1 MKTIF
6 RSFFDLDS
14 IYKKSG
20 IQGRALSYIIGS
32 DGKIYILIRPEG
44 MNGMFADKVSDSRY
58 YLFILDADYI
68 NSVVLSWECLDLGI
82 HKMNYTFAL
91 PYMDNILLADTR
103 CGYGDNNAVI
113 ADKHGNILREF
124 CLGDG
129 IADIITTHDGEI
141 ITSYFDEG
149 IFGNYG
155 WDEPVGANGLVVW
168 DKDIKIKWEADTCI
182 DDCYAMNVD
191 ETDHLWYYYYSD
203 FRLIRTDRRKNTVY
217 DPKVSGADAFL
228 ITADGQSL
236 VMNCGYKNN
245 SEFFAAPLSDLGRHE
260 DIELYYHSEKLTGL
274 SVRFYRS
281 YAVFVDENSGR
292 MFLQYFNNIPKD
304 QTS

>member
-1 MKTIF
+1 MKITF

-14 IYKKSG
+14 IYRKSG

-129 IADIITTHDGEI
+129 IADIITTPDGEI

-149 IFGNYG
+149 IFGNLGCSFNISTIYRKIKRHKHK
-155 WDEPVGANGLVVW
+155 
-168 DKDIKIKWEADTCI
+168 KDITAS
-182 DDCYAMNVD
+182 YVP
-191 ETDHLWYYYYSD
+191 
-203 FRLIRTDRRKNTVY
+203 RL
-217 DPKVSGADAFL
+217 
-228 ITADGQSL
+228 
-236 VMNCGYKNN
+236 
-245 SEFFAAPLSDLGRHE
+245 
-260 DIELYYHSEKLTGL
+260 
-274 SVRFYRS
+274 
-281 YAVFVDENSGR
+281 
-292 MFLQYFNNIPKD
+292 
-304 QTS
+304 